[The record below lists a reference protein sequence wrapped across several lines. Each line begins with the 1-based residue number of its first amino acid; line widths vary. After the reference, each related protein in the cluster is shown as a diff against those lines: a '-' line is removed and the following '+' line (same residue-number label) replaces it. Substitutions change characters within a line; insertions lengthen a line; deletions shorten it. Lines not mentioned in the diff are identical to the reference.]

1 MSVPPDPAELSAP
14 RDPADYGP
22 PRLMSRSFW
31 LVMAFGLI
39 CVMAGAAVTAFGP
52 TLFRAKPHAAPEA
65 PAPRPTSRYDAPARP
80 AAEPVA
86 DTGPAAPAPA
96 PSEAV
101 ARLSG
106 RIDQLETAQT
116 RTTEGAAAAL
126 AASAL
131 LDAAQTSRPFPEE
144 LAALAA
150 VSPPSAELRALKRLA
165 ETGAPSRA
173 ALAADFPDYAAR
185 AAGAAHARGDGLVG
199 RIEAAFARVVVVRRV
214 GEVSGNGPDA
224 LLARAERQVQDG
236 DIDRALRTL
245 DALAPA
251 GREAVA
257 PWRVRAEQRA
267 EIDRRISG
275 LRAQALEDLARMARR
290 GA

>member
-22 PRLMSRSFW
+22 PRLMTRSFW

-39 CVMAGAAVTAFGP
+39 CVLAGAALTAFGP
-52 TLFRAKPHAAPEA
+52 TLFRAKPRAAPEA
-65 PAPRPTSRYDAPARP
+65 PAPRLAPGYDAPARAPAEP
-80 AAEPVA
+80 AAETAPTA
-86 DTGPAAPAPA
+86 PPAPA
-96 PSEAV
+96 PEAV

-131 LDAAQTSRPFPEE
+131 LDAAQTSRPFPDE
-144 LAALAA
+144 LAALTA

-165 ETGAPSRA
+165 ESGAPSRA

-185 AAGAAHARGDGLVG
+185 AAGVAHARGDGLLG
-199 RIEAAFARVVVVRRV
+199 RIQAAFARVVVVRRV
-214 GEVSGNGPDA
+214 GEASGNGPDA

-236 DIDRALRTL
+236 EIERALRTL
-245 DALAPA
+245 DGLPPA

-275 LRAQALEDLARMARR
+275 LRAQALEDLTRMARR

>member
-22 PRLMSRSFW
+22 PRLMTRSFW

-39 CVMAGAAVTAFGP
+39 CVLAGAAITAFGP
-52 TLFRAKPHAAPEA
+52 TLFRAKPHPAPDA
-65 PAPRPTSRYDAPARP
+65 PAPHYDAPARP
-80 AAEPVA
+80 ASEPVA
-86 DTGPAAPAPA
+86 DTAPTPPPAP
-96 PSEAV
+96 PTEAV

-106 RIDQLETAQT
+106 RIDQLETAQA
-116 RTTEGAAAAL
+116 RATEGAAAAL

-150 VSPPSAELRALKRLA
+150 VSPPSAELRALRRLA

-185 AAGAAHARGDGLVG
+185 AAGAAHVRGDGLLG
-199 RIEAAFARVVVVRRV
+199 RVEAAFARVVVVRRV
-214 GEVSGNGPDA
+214 GEAAGNGPDA

-236 DIDRALRTL
+236 DIERALRTL
-245 DALAPA
+245 DALSPA

-275 LRAQALEDLARMARR
+275 LRAQALEDLARLARR